1 MFYARAHR
9 RVFDM
14 RRLQVEITAAK
25 TTAMVAMADAS
36 VAATAAVRR
45 RR

>member
-14 RRLQVEITAAK
+14 HRLQVEMTAAM
-25 TTAMVAMADAS
+25 TTTMAAMADAS
-36 VAATAAVRR
+36 VAVTAAVRR